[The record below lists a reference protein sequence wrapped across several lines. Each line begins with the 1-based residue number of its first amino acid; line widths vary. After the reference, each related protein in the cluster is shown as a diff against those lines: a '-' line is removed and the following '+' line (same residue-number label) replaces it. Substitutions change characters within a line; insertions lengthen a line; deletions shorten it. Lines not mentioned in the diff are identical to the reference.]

1 MIKLSEIIRTDCYID
16 CGSNEKLR
24 EVVGVLPYT
33 IHNYFKRVDFSDIS
47 EDTVI
52 VSNLGYL
59 YSKLPLSEIDEL
71 ELDLPIHHISQIE
84 LNA

>member
-24 EVVGVLPYT
+24 EVVGVLPVKPDYT
-33 IHNYFKRVDFSDIS
+33 QVNGGIYGDDTMIRVMVSPPS
-47 EDTVI
+47 YLTVDMPNESHPTI
-52 VSNLGYL
+52 
-59 YSKLPLSEIDEL
+59 
-71 ELDLPIHHISQIE
+71 HISQID